1 MKKLILWFKDI
12 SIKDV
17 PLVGGKNASL
27 GEMFS
32 KLSGKVYA
40 KQSSADPS
48 ESKIRNRGINVPDGF
63 ALTSKFYWRFI
74 KANSLQ
80 NKLKAVFTDF
90 NPESIASLQKTG
102 KLCRQ
107 LVLKSEIPDDLK
119 KEIAKYYRKLSQKY
133 GRGEIEV
140 AVRTSGIAEDSPK
153 TSFAGQFETFLNV
166 RGAEN
171 IFWAVK
177 QCLISVFTDR
187 AITYRDLNKIPQLKF
202 ALSVG
207 VQKMVRSDLASS
219 GIIFT
224 IDTESGFPNIVLI
237 NGIWGVGEMIVKGR
251 ITPDEFQVFK
261 PLLNQGNPAIIV
273 KNLGR
278 KTKKYVY
285 SQKGGLKEVKVP
297 ENEQKRFCLTEEEIL
312 ALAKWACLIE
322 KHYSQPQDI
331 EWAKDGLDKK
341 LYIVQSRPETVYNK
355 AQNNL
360 VQERQLKM
368 KTNGKKP
375 ILQGIAV
382 GNRIG
387 QGKARIIENASKIS
401 GFKKDEVLVTRMTD
415 PDWLPA
421 IRQAAAVVTD
431 EGGRTCHAAIVSREL
446 GIPAIVGAKS
456 ATKIL
461 KTGQELTIDC
471 SSGQGLVFE
480 GKLPLER
487 KEYNLKALP
496 KTKIKVMVNIGT
508 PEIAYQTSYLPA
520 TGVGL
525 ARIEF
530 ILTEK
535 IGVHPLAIYHFNNLK
550 NKGLKSKID
559 QLTFG
564 YKDKKQFFVDE
575 LCEGISQ
582 IAAAFWPKPIILR
595 LSDLKSNEYCS
606 LVGGELFEP
615 QEQNPMLG
623 LRGAARYYN
632 ENFRPAFEMECRAIK
647 KARDMGFKNINL
659 LVPFCRTPE
668 EGKKV
673 LALLKQNGLKKS
685 KDLKIIVMCEIPSN
699 VILADKFLEIFD
711 GMSIGSN
718 DLTQLVL
725 GLDRDSSLV
734 SKIGDERN
742 EAVKIMISKVIKDC
756 KKAKKYCGICG
767 QAPSDFPDFIEFL
780 VKEGIESI
788 SVNPD
793 ALIKTIINIAR
804 IEK

>member
-32 KLSGKVYA
+32 KLSR
-40 KQSSADPS
+40 Q
-48 ESKIRNRGINVPDGF
+48 GINVPDGF

-80 NKLKAVFTDF
+80 NKLRAVFADF
-90 NPESIASLQKTG
+90 NPKSILSLQKTG

-107 LVLKSEIPDDLK
+107 LVLKSGIPDDLK

-133 GRGEIEV
+133 GENELGV

-153 TSFAGQFETFLNV
+153 TSFAGQFETYLNIQD
-166 RGAEN
+166 EKSLL
-171 IFWAVK
+171 WAVK
-177 QCLISVFTDR
+177 QSIVSTFTDR
-187 AITYRDLNKIPQLKF
+187 AIAYRDLNKIPQLKF

-224 IDTESGFPNIVLI
+224 MDTETGFPNVVVI

-261 PLLNQGNPAIIV
+261 PYMRPLALPYKSIIV
-273 KNLGR
+273 KNLGV
-278 KTKKYVY
+278 KTKKLVFN
-285 SQKGGLKEVKVP
+285 KTNGLKEASVP
-297 ENEQKRFCLTEEEIL
+297 KSEQAKLCLKDEEVL
-312 ALAKWACLIE
+312 TLAKWAVLIE
-322 KHYSQPQDI
+322 KHYHTPQDI

-341 LYIVQSRPETVYNK
+341 LYVVQSRPETVQTAK
-355 AQNNL
+355 SQNYF
-360 VQERQLKM
+360 EEYEI
-368 KTNGKKP
+368 KTSQKP
-375 ILQGIAV
+375 ILKGIAI
-382 GNRIG
+382 GGKIG
-387 QGKARIIENASKIS
+387 QGRAKIIKSTAEINH
-401 GFKKDEVLVTRMTD
+401 FKQGEVLVTKMTD

-421 IRQAAAVVTD
+421 MRIASALVTD
-431 EGGRTCHAAIVSREL
+431 KGGRTSHAAIVSREL
-446 GIPAIVGAKS
+446 GIPAVVGSKT
-456 ATKIL
+456 ATKTL
-461 KTGQELTIDC
+461 KTGKDITVDC
-471 SSGQGLVFE
+471 SSGEGRVF
-480 GKLPLER
+480 KDKVPFSLRRSDLR
-487 KEYNLKALP
+487 KLP
-496 KTKIKVMVNIGT
+496 KTKTKIMVNIGA
-508 PEIAYQTSYLPA
+508 PEIAYKTSFLPA
-520 TGVGL
+520 AGVGL

-535 IGVHPLAIYHFNNLK
+535 IKVHPLAIYHFSKLK
-550 NKGLKSKID
+550 SKSLKSKID

-564 YKDKKQFFVDE
+564 YKDKKQFFIDE

-582 IAAAFWPKPIILR
+582 ITAAFWPRPVILR
-595 LSDLKSNEYCS
+595 LSDLKSNEYRS
-606 LVGGELFEP
+606 LVAGELFEP
-615 QEQNPMLG
+615 IEENPMLG
-623 LRGAARYYN
+623 LRGASRYYD
-632 ENFRPAFEMECRAIK
+632 EKFRPAFEMECQAIK
-647 KARDMGFKNINL
+647 KAIDMGFKNINL

-685 KDLKIIVMCEIPSN
+685 KNLKINVMCEIPSN
-699 VILADKFLEIFD
+699 VILADKFLGIFD

-742 EAVKIMISKVIKDC
+742 TAVKIMISKVIKEC
-756 KKAKKYCGICG
+756 QKQKKYCGICG
-767 QAPSDFPDFIEFL
+767 QAPSDFPDFTKFL

-793 ALIKTIINIAR
+793 SVVKTIINIAK
-804 IEK
+804 IEKC